1 MTGSPGEREGVE
13 GVSGAGRGAE
23 EGEEGLGIVVGL
35 DAAGLVAAGDG
46 LKAADVIDLPGLGAV
61 GGPRGFGD
69 TGGGTRLGSVQTKN
83 MT

>member
-13 GVSGAGRGAE
+13 GVSGAGSGAE

-69 TGGGTRLGSVQTKN
+69 TGGGTRLGSVETKN